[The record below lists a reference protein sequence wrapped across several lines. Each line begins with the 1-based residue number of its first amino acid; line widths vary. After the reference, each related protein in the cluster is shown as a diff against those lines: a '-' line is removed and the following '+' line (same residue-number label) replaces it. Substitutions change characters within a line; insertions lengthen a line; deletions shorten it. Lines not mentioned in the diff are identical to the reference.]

1 MTNAK
6 LIIFLPD
13 QPEREVE
20 LYGEASVGRAPD
32 NSICIDD
39 QAVSQYHAIIE
50 RRGDEFWLSDFGR
63 TNGTTI
69 NSEPVTQERRLHN
82 GDLISVGGTAS
93 IAFHSDEEL
102 PHSPHAPAE
111 SISTDNDYDHADTKP
126 C

>member
-6 LIIFLPD
+6 LIIFSPD

-50 RRGDEFWLSDFGR
+50 RRGDEFWLSDLGS

-69 NSEPVTQERRLHN
+69 NSESVERERRLHN
-82 GDLISVGGTAS
+82 GDLISIGGAARGS
-93 IAFHSDEEL
+93 VSFRRRFARV
-102 PHSPHAPAE
+102 AARCRR
-111 SISTDNDYDHADTKP
+111 DNFNRGL
-126 C
+126 

>member
-1 MTNAK
+1 MPKDFLAGSKMTNAK
-6 LIIFLPD
+6 LIIFSSD

-50 RRGDEFWLSDFGR
+50 RRGDEFWLSDLGS

-69 NSEPVTQERRLHN
+69 NSEPVDTGAQTPQRRFDFHRRRGL
-82 GDLISVGGTAS
+82 DSVSFRRRFA
-93 IAFHSDEEL
+93 
-102 PHSPHAPAE
+102 
-111 SISTDNDYDHADTKP
+111 
-126 C
+126 